1 LISELLETD
10 GLETDVWPQELAP
23 AVAAALDCP
32 GTGSVVFGKDLRV
45 IHCTSQLAAIL
56 GMERAPR
63 PGCDLFATLQE
74 NRCVN
79 GYSLAALEEELRR
92 AVGDPEGVEVEA
104 DLAGIAAPRVF
115 TVGAR
120 RIGADCWIAT
130 FQDITSTRSAE
141 SRLLKL
147 ALTDPLTG
155 LSNRMCFEKQ
165 LAVALKAPGDSHSLE
180 TAAILL
186 VDLDRFKAVNDTL
199 GHPTGDALLKL
210 VAGRLQFEVSPFG
223 MAARLGGDEF
233 AVLVSPGMRPAELA
247 GLASRIIEL
256 LQRTFLVNGNVIN
269 VGASVGIAVA
279 PSDGDSMD
287 RLLKNADLAL
297 YQAKT
302 SGRGRFFFFDQA
314 MEERAQTRR
323 TLELE
328 LRKALPLRQLEV
340 CYRPQI
346 DTASGELHGF
356 KATLRWRHP
365 KRGLLN
371 AEDFTPMAEELGLTL
386 QINDWLFR
394 MACRQAARWES
405 KYKLTIGSCWA
416 QFDSGSFAES
426 VIRALEAA
434 ALSSGRLEIEVNEG
448 ILLRNEQQVFS
459 TLHNLR
465 ALGVRVAMG
474 DFGTGYASL
483 SQLASFPFDRVRIN
497 RSLLVDGGRN
507 ARHRAIVRAIA
518 ALGAS
523 LGISTMGEDIGSA
536 AELARIHSGGCT
548 TVQGY
553 LPTGSLTAQEAE
565 QFISAIC
572 ESPCNLS
579 IPSGERVHEQPHL

>member
-1 LISELLETD
+1 LISDALKAD
-10 GLETDVWPQELAP
+10 VFVWPEELAP

-32 GTGSVVFGKDLRV
+32 GAGSVVFGKNLRV
-45 IHCTSQLAAIL
+45 IHCTAPLAAIL

-63 PGCDLFATLQE
+63 PGRDLFATLQE
-74 NRCVN
+74 SRCIN

-92 AVGDPEGVEVEA
+92 AVDAPEGVEIEV
-104 DLAGIAAPRVF
+104 DLTGTTAPGVF
-115 TVGAR
+115 TVAAR

-130 FQDITSTRSAE
+130 FRDITTTRSAE

-155 LSNRMCFEKQ
+155 LCNRTSFEKQ
-165 LAVALKAPGDSHSLE
+165 LPIALKAPGDPHMLE
-180 TAAILL
+180 TAAVLL

-199 GHPTGDALLKL
+199 GHPTGDALLRL
-210 VAGRLQFEVSPFG
+210 VAERLQSEVSSFG

-233 AVLVSPGMRPAELA
+233 AVLISPGMRPSELA

-256 LQRTFLVNGNVIN
+256 LQRTFLVNGHVVN
-269 VGASVGIAVA
+269 VGASVGVAVA
-279 PSDGDSMD
+279 PTDGDSMD
-287 RLLKNADLAL
+287 CLLKNADLAL

-314 MEERAQTRR
+314 MEERAQAKR

-340 CYRPQI
+340 CYKPQI
-346 DTASGELHGF
+346 DTASNELQGF

-365 KRGLLN
+365 RRGLLN
-371 AEDFTPMAEELGLTL
+371 AEDFTPLAEELGLTL
-386 QINDWLFR
+386 QINDWLLR
-394 MACRQAARWES
+394 MACRQAARWED
-405 KYKLTIGSCWA
+405 KYKLTIGSCRA
-416 QFDSGSFAES
+416 QFDGGSFAES

-434 ALSSGRLEIEVNEG
+434 GLSSSRLEIEVTEG
-448 ILLRNEQQVFS
+448 ILLQNEQKVFS
-459 TLHNLR
+459 ALHNLR

-483 SQLASFPFDRVRIN
+483 SQVASFPFDRVRIN
-497 RSLLVDGGRN
+497 RSLLADGESN
-507 ARHRAIVRAIA
+507 ARHRAIVRAIS

-523 LGISTMGEDIGSA
+523 LGISTMGEDISSA
-536 AELARIHSGGCT
+536 AELARIHSGGGT
-548 TVQGY
+548 TLQGY
-553 LPTGSLTAQEAE
+553 LPTESITAQEAE
-565 QFISAIC
+565 RLIAARNETS
-572 ESPCNLS
+572 CNLP
-579 IPSGERVHEQPHL
+579 IPSGERIHEQPHL